1 MPRVK
6 PLTAA
11 QREDEQIRRV
21 MKMAMSS
28 AGKTQQDIGDMLGVS
43 RATVYHYLKRP
54 SMMTLSTVRV
64 LRSFVRR

>member
-21 MKMAMSS
+21 VKMAMSA

-43 RATVYHYLKRP
+43 RATVIHYMQRP